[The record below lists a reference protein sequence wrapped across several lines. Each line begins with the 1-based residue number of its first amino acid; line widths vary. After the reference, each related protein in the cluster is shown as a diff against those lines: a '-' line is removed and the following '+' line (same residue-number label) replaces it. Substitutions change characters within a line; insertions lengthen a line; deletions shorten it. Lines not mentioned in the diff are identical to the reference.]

1 MRVPHRRR
9 PRQPSL
15 PSKRRVR
22 LRKNTQ
28 PPYEVPTAATASRLW
43 ADGSMGGGAAR
54 RGRSRTVEREVELA
68 GHARVLAEDVEQQ
81 FVAIELFRA
90 RRHAVLDRGALLAD
104 LATSM

>member
-1 MRVPHRRR
+1 
-9 PRQPSL
+9 
-15 PSKRRVR
+15 
-22 LRKNTQ
+22 
-28 PPYEVPTAATASRLW
+28 
-43 ADGSMGGGAAR
+43 MGGGAAR

-81 FVAIELFRA
+81 LVAVELFRA